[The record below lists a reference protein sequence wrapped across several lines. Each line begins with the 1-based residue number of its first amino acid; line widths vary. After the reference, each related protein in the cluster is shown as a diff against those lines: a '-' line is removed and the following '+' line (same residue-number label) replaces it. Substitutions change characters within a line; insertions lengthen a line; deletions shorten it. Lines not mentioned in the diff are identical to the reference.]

1 MDLGGTSQ
9 PDQPPAKVIEPEATQ
24 DLPIS
29 APLRWSAAVEVE
41 AESIPSSES
50 SGADDDDNEPMRKK
64 KKRRHQIEQDRTI
77 DLHIQTPQSTS
88 DFERMLLGSPNSS
101 YLWLQFMAFQ
111 LQLSEVEK
119 AREVGRR
126 ALKAINFRED
136 QERLN
141 VWIALL
147 NLEIM
152 YGAEVTLDNIFKE
165 AARANDSKT
174 IHWRLAT
181 LLDESQKPEVRCSIL
196 SHNISLTTRPL
207 EGRRAIS

>member
-1 MDLGGTSQ
+1 MLDSAQSGQ
-9 PDQPPAKVIEPEATQ
+9 AAE
-24 DLPIS
+24 LPIS
-29 APLRWSAAVEVE
+29 APLKWNAAADVEENFVV
-41 AESIPSSES
+41 ASET
-50 SGADDDDNEPMRKK
+50 SGDEDEDPVRKK
-64 KKRRHQIEQDRTI
+64 RKKRHQIEQDRTV
-77 DLHIQTPQSTS
+77 DLHTRTPQSTA

-111 LQLSEVEK
+111 LQLSEIDK

-152 YGAEVTLDNIFKE
+152 YGTEVTLDTVFKE

-174 IHWRLAT
+174 IHWRLAA
-181 LLDESQKPEVRCSIL
+181 LLDESQKSEVCCPALDYQSFL
-196 SHNISLTTRPL
+196 LNDCLL
-207 EGRRAIS
+207 ESGGAVS